1 MTVCARQAI
10 LSTSVD
16 KRSMRVRHPP
26 PGRRV
31 VPRECPGQY
40 RAERYPL
47 IVRIPLLAARGLHE
61 DRAGCPSDRY
71 PIVRDL
77 SDPAEKLTTVDKA
90 EADLRRVVHAAGKK
104 GLHPRDIGHRPS
116 IKQRSSRGCRRG
128 PQPSPAQSC
137 RPATG
142 TPPAT
147 CARTSAGPTPLR
159 SPPRSQERRIS
170 AGGDAYPRW
179 L

>member
-1 MTVCARQAI
+1 
-10 LSTSVD
+10 
-16 KRSMRVRHPP
+16 MRVRHPP

-47 IVRIPLLAARGLHE
+47 IVRIPLLTARGLHE

-77 SDPAEKLTTVDKA
+77 SDPAEKLATVDKA

-116 IKQRSSRGCRRG
+116 IERSSSRGCRRG
-128 PQPSPAQSC
+128 PQP
-137 RPATG
+137 T
-142 TPPAT
+142 
-147 CARTSAGPTPLR
+147 
-159 SPPRSQERRIS
+159 
-170 AGGDAYPRW
+170 GDAADAQLVDEESAAASARAEDRFPTTGIAQQ
-179 L
+179 LVI